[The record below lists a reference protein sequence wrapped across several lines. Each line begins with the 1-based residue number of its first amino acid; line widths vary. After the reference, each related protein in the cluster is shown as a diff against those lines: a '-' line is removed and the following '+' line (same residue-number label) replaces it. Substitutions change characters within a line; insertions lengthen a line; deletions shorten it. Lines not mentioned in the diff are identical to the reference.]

1 MKYANIVFDGN
12 RKTSVNIGDDLQIVA
27 IEYIYRK
34 MGIEEKDIVRIG
46 FSELAKYDGEY
57 VILPIS
63 FPMHG
68 YREGVYITMFSPKI
82 IPVFLGL
89 SIMSD
94 NITEEEV
101 AYLRRFEPIGCRDHY
116 TMDILRKKNI
126 LSYVGGCVTAL
137 LPKLDDVVGDKVYVI
152 DVPEAMRRYIPSAIK
167 KDAIYI
173 SQILLES
180 DNPNEDAK
188 KRLIE
193 LAKNARM
200 IITTRLHSALPCT
213 ALGIPVVLLK
223 KNFSFRFTTLSKLLH
238 VYTEDEFE
246 SIDWNPRSVEYE
258 SDKLKILEY
267 DIKRLKSTYDKYR
280 EMYDISSFYENE
292 EMQKHIYIEHFD
304 NVIDE
309 VRDYLEEGK
318 IIKYAIWGITQRADM
333 ICSYLEKNYPKT
345 QFVAA
350 YDKNKIVEF
359 HGVVSTQDITEI
371 CKEEVFVFVTAWTAN
386 IYARE
391 MFGKIG
397 KTNYHISTD
406 GVGE

>member
-1 MKYANIVFDGN
+1 MKYANIVFDGD

-27 IEYIYRK
+27 IEYLYRK

-89 SIMSD
+89 SIMSE

-137 LPKLDDVVGDKVYVI
+137 LPKLDDVRGDKVYVI
-152 DVPEAMRRYIPSAIK
+152 DLPEAMRRYIPSEIK

-180 DNPNEDAK
+180 DDPNEDAK

-213 ALGIPVVLLK
+213 ALGIPVILLK
-223 KNFSFRFTTLSKLLH
+223 KKFSFRFTTLPKLLH
-238 VYTEDEFE
+238 VYTEGEFE

-258 SDKLKILEY
+258 SDKFKILEY
-267 DIKRLKSTYDKYR
+267 DIKRLKSTYEKYR
-280 EMYDISSFYENE
+280 EMYEISSFYENK

-309 VRDYLEEGK
+309 VRNYLEEGK

-371 CKEEVFVFVTAWTAN
+371 CKEDVFVFVTAWTAN